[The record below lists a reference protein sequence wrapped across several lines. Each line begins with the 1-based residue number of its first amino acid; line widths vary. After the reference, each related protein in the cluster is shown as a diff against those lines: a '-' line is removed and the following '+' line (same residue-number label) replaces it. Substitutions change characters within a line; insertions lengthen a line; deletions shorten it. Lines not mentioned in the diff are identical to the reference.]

1 MKSNDPWK
9 GWSYLESVYFSIISL
24 TKVGFGDFVPHT
36 QPADKWAMLVS
47 IIQKFLWQNDI
58 LRHKHNKTRCISA
71 LVSTSPRTGA
81 SEFKRLFDACAGQGS
96 PNTFTHRLLLSA
108 QFASPCLEST
118 WSPEV
123 ERCFVLYRVLIF
135 FWILFGITFTC
146 SVIHLTCRSINVF
159 LL

>member
-1 MKSNDPWK
+1 MIRLK

-36 QPADKWAMLVS
+36 QPADKWAMWVF
-47 IIQKFLWQNDI
+47 IGNFMWQYDI
-58 LRHKHNKTRCISA
+58 FRHKHNKTRCISA

-81 SEFKRLFDACAGQGS
+81 SEFKRLFDACAGPGS
-96 PNTFTHRLLLSA
+96 TNKYMYVLVRVWRSVLRA
-108 QFASPCLEST
+108 WKEST

-146 SVIHLTCRSINVF
+146 SVIHLMCRSINVF